1 MKLRRNLLNLLLLLG
16 VIIFTTGV
24 FSSCNSSGAV
34 ADVTVWYLSPRAHF
48 EGILEPEPYVWKVDF
63 HIEIKPNHAVN
74 GEFYVLLLSHDGY
87 LYDWAS
93 IAWNEQDFATPDPNE
108 RDISKINEIKGRS
121 TRLVTLSASASDKDI
136 SPLINDF
143 NQFYLNLADQAQRHG
158 QFTVG
163 TPLTMVNLGSY
174 EPNESDYN
182 RIANNYVT
190 VTVVDEKG
198 LEKLLNH

>member
-1 MKLRRNLLNLLLLLG
+1 M
-16 VIIFTTGV
+16 
-24 FSSCNSSGAV
+24 
-34 ADVTVWYLSPRAHF
+34 
-48 EGILEPEPYVWKVDF
+48 
-63 HIEIKPNHAVN
+63 
-74 GEFYVLLLSHDGY
+74 LLLSHDGY
-87 LYDWAS
+87 LYDWVS

-136 SPLINDF
+136 YPLIKDF
-143 NQFYLNLADQAQRHG
+143 NEFYLNRADQAQRHG

-182 RIANNYVT
+182 RISSKYVT
-190 VTVVDEKG
+190 VTVVDDKG
-198 LEKLLNH
+198 LEKLLVQ